1 MSFDTFCGQ
10 EPTDPITYQKVLTR
24 FLPPLGVLAVNA
36 GANIT
41 IPNPALPVISV
52 ANPLDATLNFGVQ
65 SLQDSGGGVGAAGQF
80 LSAGAGGQTLWAN
93 QTNPVVNTTNAN
105 AVVYPVFVDAGGG
118 LPRQLLCD
126 DTATPISVNC
136 ATGDFIVV
144 DTIRVQSA
152 GAVAVGK
159 AIASVAPQQASA
171 IAVGLN
177 AARDNQGGSAVAI
190 GATSGDISQ
199 GANSVAIGANAGR
212 DTQGTNSVA
221 LGNSTGEQNQ
231 GTNATALGHNA
242 GNNTQGANAVAVGHN
257 AADTN
262 QGTNAVSVGHNC
274 GENNQS
280 AGAVAVG
287 FDAAQNNQGVNS
299 VAVGR
304 EAGQE
309 TQGLQAVA
317 VGGFAGENTQSA
329 NATAVGH
336 QAGQT
341 TQGASAVAVGFQ
353 SGQTNQS
360 SNAVSVGRLAGNAN
374 QLVGAIAIGNTAGQT
389 SQQTSAIAIGVAAGN
404 NTQSIRAVA
413 VGFGAGTTTQG
424 QEAVAVGDDAGNNNQ
439 GASAVAVGDGAGTT
453 NQGANAVAVG
463 SGAGTTTQS
472 VRAVA
477 IGNLAGNITQ
487 GQEAIAIGDAAG
499 QTNQGGDAIAIGD
512 GAGTTNQGGDAIAIG
527 GGSGA
532 TTQGASAVAIGN
544 IAGQTNQGANAIA
557 IGNRAGQTNQTAGS
571 IAINATG
578 VALNPTTAGLY
589 IDPIRNGTGLETLS
603 YNSTTHEIFT
613 SQSNDATLF
622 EDFVS
627 NPAGTGEVGS
637 SLILFETGAG
647 TTAIFAGIFKA
658 ALAVG
663 SYGRRGVQQL
673 NSGAA
678 ANDAT
683 FIKTPNIFSIF
694 TLSKVEFGIAPSANA
709 NLATASTAAGF
720 IQQAVGITAATT
732 LGNNQT
738 SDTIL
743 WRLTSATATIPSWQF
758 VINNQVQFTLTTNT
772 NATNNW
778 VRCGFTIVPNQPA
791 NTFDVQGFWYNL
803 TAGTLETSPVITC
816 GAGTPAPKNAF
827 SADIREANQFGIY
840 AMSGTENTT
849 NKYLGL
855 DYVLLNQANLYP
867 LLGTNEATGR

>member
-10 EPTDPITYQKVLTR
+10 EPTDPNTYQKVLTR
-24 FLPPLGVLAVNA
+24 FLPPLGILAVNA

-52 ANPLDATLNFGVQ
+52 ANPLNATLNFGGQ
-65 SLQDSGGGVGAAGQF
+65 SLQDSGGGVGVAGQF

-105 AVVYPVFVDAGGG
+105 AVVYPVFVDGGG
-118 LPRQLLCD
+118 GVPRQLLTD

-159 AIASVAPQQASA
+159 SIASVAPQQASA

-199 GANSVAIGANAGR
+199 GANAVAIGANAGR
-212 DTQGTNSVA
+212 DTQGNQSVA
-221 LGNSTGEQNQ
+221 VGQSTGEFNQ
-231 GTNATALGHNA
+231 GANATALGHNA
-242 GNNTQGANAVAVGHN
+242 GNNTQGANTVAVGHN

-280 AGAVAVG
+280 AGAVAMG
-287 FDAAQNNQGVNS
+287 FDAGQNNQGVNS
-299 VAVGR
+299 VAIGR

-309 TQGLQAVA
+309 TQGLHAVA
-317 VGGFAGENTQSA
+317 VGGFAGEDTQSA
-329 NATAVGH
+329 NATAVGF

-360 SNAVSVGRLAGNAN
+360 SNSVAVGRLAGNAN

-404 NTQSIRAVA
+404 NTQSANAVAIGNTAGQTNQSVRSVA

-424 QEAVAVGDDAGNNNQ
+424 QEAVAIGDDAGNNNQ
-439 GASAVAVGDGAGTT
+439 GASAVAVGNGAGT
-453 NQGANAVAVG
+453 
-463 SGAGTTTQS
+463 
-472 VRAVA
+472 
-477 IGNLAGNITQ
+477 
-487 GQEAIAIGDAAG
+487 
-499 QTNQGGDAIAIGD
+499 
-512 GAGTTNQGGDAIAIG
+512 
-527 GGSGA
+527 
-532 TTQGASAVAIGN
+532 TTQGASAVAVGN
-544 IAGQTNQGANAIA
+544 GAGTTTQGASAVAVGVNAGNNNQGANAIA
-557 IGNRAGQTNQTAGS
+557 IGNLAGQTNQFAGS
-571 IAINATG
+571 ICLNATG
-578 VALNPTTAGLY
+578 VALNPTTTGLF
-589 IDPIRNGTGLETLS
+589 IDPIRNGTGVETLS
-603 YNSTTHEIFT
+603 YDTTTHEIT
-613 SQSNDATLF
+613 SSQSNNATIF

-627 NPAGTGEVGS
+627 NPAGTTEFGS
-637 SLILFETGAG
+637 ALFMSESGTGVSSV
-647 TTAIFAGIFKA
+647 FSGIFKA

-663 SYGRRGVQQL
+663 SFGRRGVIQM
-673 NSGAA
+673 NSGGGTG
-678 ANDAT
+678 DAT
-683 FIKTPNIFSIF
+683 FLKTPNIFSIN
-694 TLSKVEFGIAPSANA
+694 TLTKVEFGIVPNANN

-720 IQQAVGITAATT
+720 IRQAVGITSATNLANT
-732 LGNNQT
+732 QT
-738 SDTIL
+738 TDTIL
-743 WRLTSATATIPSWQF
+743 WRLSSASATIPTWVF
-758 VINNQVQFTLTTNT
+758 VINNQVQFTITTDT

-778 VRCGFTIVPNQPA
+778 VRCGFTITPNQPA
-791 NTFDVQGFWYNL
+791 NTFTVQGFWYNL

-816 GAGTPAPKNAF
+816 GAGQPAPLNAF

-840 AMSGTENTT
+840 AACGTENTT
-849 NKYLGL
+849 NKYMGI
-855 DYVLLNQANLYP
+855 DYILLNQANLYP

>member
-10 EPTDPITYQKVLTR
+10 EPTDPNTYQKVLTR
-24 FLPPLGVLAVNA
+24 FLPPLGILAVNA
-36 GANIT
+36 GANIS

-52 ANPLDATLNFGVQ
+52 ANPLNATLNFGGQ

-93 QTNPVVNTTNAN
+93 QTDPTVDTTNAN
-105 AVVYPVFVDAGGG
+105 AVVFPVFVDGGGG

-159 AIASVAPQQASA
+159 SIASVAPQQASA

-199 GANSVAIGANAGR
+199 GANAVAIGANAGR
-212 DTQGTNSVA
+212 DTQGNQSVA
-221 LGNSTGEQNQ
+221 IGQTSGEFNQ
-231 GTNATALGHNA
+231 GANATALGHNA
-242 GNNTQGANAVAVGHN
+242 GNNTQGANTVAVGHN

-262 QGTNAVSVGHNC
+262 QGTNAVAVGHNC

-287 FDAAQNNQGVNS
+287 FDAGQNNQGVNS

-317 VGGFAGENTQSA
+317 VGGFAGEDTQSA

-404 NTQSIRAVA
+404 NTQSANAVAIGNTAGQTNQSVRSVA

-424 QEAVAVGDDAGNNNQ
+424 QEAVAIGDDAGNNNQ
-439 GASAVAVGDGAGTT
+439 GASAVAVG
-453 NQGANAVAVG
+453 N
-463 SGAGTTTQS
+463 GAGTTTQGAS
-472 VRAVA
+472 AVAVGDGAGNNNQGQEAVA
-477 IGNLAGNITQ
+477 IGNLAG
-487 GQEAIAIGDAAG
+487 
-499 QTNQGGDAIAIGD
+499 QTNQA
-512 GAGTTNQGGDAIAIG
+512 
-527 GGSGA
+527 
-532 TTQGASAVAIGN
+532 
-544 IAGQTNQGANAIA
+544 AN
-557 IGNRAGQTNQTAGS
+557 S
-571 IAINATG
+571 ICLNATG
-578 VALNPTTAGLY
+578 VALNPTTTGLF
-589 IDPIRNGTGLETLS
+589 IDPIRVGTGLETLS
-603 YNSTTHEIFT
+603 YNTTTKEIT
-613 SQSNDATLF
+613 SSQSNDATIF

-627 NPAGTGEVGS
+627 NTSAAGDVGS
-637 SLILFETGAG
+637 ALIFFETGPG
-647 TTAIFAGIFKA
+647 TTSIFQGIFKA

-663 SYGRRGVQQL
+663 SYGRRGVLQMT
-673 NSGAA
+673 SGGG

-683 FIKTPNIFSIF
+683 FLKTPNIFSIN
-694 TLSKVEFGIAPSANA
+694 TLTKVEFGIVPTGSNNLANA
-709 NLATASTAAGF
+709 SVAAGN
-720 IQQAVGITAATT
+720 IQQAVGITAATSLT
-732 LGNNQT
+732 NTQT
-738 SDTIL
+738 TDTIL
-743 WRLTSATATIPSWQF
+743 WRLSSTSGTVPSWVF
-758 VINNQVQFTLTTNT
+758 VINNQVQFTLTTDT

-778 VRCGFTIVPNQPA
+778 VRCGFTITPNQPA
-791 NTFDVQGFWYNL
+791 NTFEVQGFWYNL
-803 TAGTLETSPVITC
+803 TVGTLETTPVITC
-816 GAGTPAPKNAF
+816 GAGQPAPLNAF

-840 AMSGTENTT
+840 AACGTEASA
-849 NKYLGL
+849 NKYMGL

-867 LLGTNEATGR
+867 LLGTTEATGR

>member
-10 EPTDPITYQKVLTR
+10 EPTDPTTYQKVLTR
-24 FLPPLGVLAVNA
+24 FLPPLGILAVNA

-52 ANPLDATLNFGVQ
+52 ANPLNATLNFGGQ
-65 SLQDSGGGVGAAGQF
+65 SLQDSGGAVGAAGQF
-80 LSAGAGGQTLWAN
+80 LSAGGGGQTLWAN

-105 AVVYPVFVDAGGG
+105 AVVYPVFVDGGG
-118 LPRQLLCD
+118 GVPRQLLTD

-177 AARDNQGGSAVAI
+177 AARDNQGASAVAI

-199 GANSVAIGANAGR
+199 GANAVAIGANAGR
-212 DTQGTNSVA
+212 DTQGNQSVA
-221 LGNSTGEQNQ
+221 IGQTSGEFNQ
-231 GTNATALGHNA
+231 GANATALGHNA
-242 GNNTQGANAVAVGHN
+242 GNNTQGANTVAVGHN

-262 QGTNAVSVGHNC
+262 QGTNAVAVGHNC

-280 AGAVAVG
+280 AGAVAMG
-287 FDAAQNNQGVNS
+287 FDAAQNTQGVNS

-317 VGGFAGENTQSA
+317 VGAFAGEDTQSA
-329 NATAVGH
+329 NATAVGY

-341 TQGASAVAVGFQ
+341 TQGASAVAVGIQ

-389 SQQTSAIAIGVAAGN
+389 SQQTSAIAIGVSAGN
-404 NTQSIRAVA
+404 NTQGAAAVA
-413 VGFGAGTTTQG
+413 IGDTSG
-424 QEAVAVGDDAGNNNQ
+424 Q
-439 GASAVAVGDGAGTT
+439 T
-453 NQGANAVAVG
+453 NQGANAVAIG

-472 VRAVA
+472 VRSVA
-477 IGNLAGNITQ
+477 IGNLAGQTTQ

-512 GAGTTNQGGDAIAIG
+512 GAGTTNQGQDAIAIG

-544 IAGQTNQGANAIA
+544 IAGQTNQGANAVA

-571 IAINATG
+571 IAINASG

-613 SQSNDATLF
+613 SQSNDATIF

-627 NPAGTGEVGS
+627 STSGAGDVGS
-637 SLILFETGAG
+637 ALIFFETGSGVSAV
-647 TTAIFAGIFKA
+647 FSGIFKA

-663 SYGRRGVQQL
+663 SYGRRGVIQL
-673 NSGAA
+673 NSGGA

-683 FIKTPNIFSIF
+683 FLKTPNIFSIN
-694 TLSKVEFGIAPSANA
+694 TLTKVEFGIVPSGNN
-709 NLATASTAAGF
+709 NLATASAAVGT
-720 IQQAVGITAATT
+720 IRQAVGITTATNLANT
-732 LGNNQT
+732 QAT
-738 SDTIL
+738 DTIL
-743 WRLTSATATIPSWQF
+743 WRLSSTTATIPSWQF
-758 VINNQVQFTLTTNT
+758 VINNAVQYTLLNDT

-791 NTFDVQGFWYNL
+791 NTFQVQGFWYNL

-816 GAGTPAPKNAF
+816 GAAQPAPLNAF

-840 AMSGTENTT
+840 VMTGTEAAANR
-849 NKYLGL
+849 YLGL

>member
-10 EPTDPITYQKVLTR
+10 EPTDPNTYQKVLTR
-24 FLPPLGVLAVNA
+24 FLPPLGILAVNA
-36 GANIT
+36 GANID

-52 ANPLDATLNFGVQ
+52 ANPLNATLNFGVQ

-80 LSAGAGGQTLWAN
+80 LSSGAGGQTLWAN

-105 AVVYPVFVDAGGG
+105 AVVYPVFVDGGG
-118 LPRQLLCD
+118 GVPRQLLTD
-126 DTATPISVNC
+126 DGATPISVNC

-159 AIASVAPQQASA
+159 SIASVAPQQASA

-190 GATSGDISQ
+190 GATCGDISQ
-199 GANSVAIGANAGR
+199 GANAVAIGANAGR
-212 DTQGTNSVA
+212 DTQGLNSVA
-221 LGNSTGEQNQ
+221 LGILTGEQNQ
-231 GTNATALGHNA
+231 GANATAVGNNA
-242 GNNTQGANAVAVGHN
+242 GNNTQGASAVAVGYN

-280 AGAVAVG
+280 SGAVAMG

-299 VAVGR
+299 VAIGR

-317 VGGFAGENTQSA
+317 VGGFAGEDTQSA
-329 NATAVGH
+329 NATAVGY

-404 NTQSIRAVA
+404 NTQSANAVAIGNTAGQTNQSVRAVA
-413 VGFGAGTTTQG
+413 VGFGAGVTTQGQEAVAVGDDAGNNNQGASAVAVGNGAGTTTQG

-439 GASAVAVGDGAGTT
+439 GASAVAVGNGAGT
-453 NQGANAVAVG
+453 
-463 SGAGTTTQS
+463 
-472 VRAVA
+472 
-477 IGNLAGNITQ
+477 
-487 GQEAIAIGDAAG
+487 
-499 QTNQGGDAIAIGD
+499 
-512 GAGTTNQGGDAIAIG
+512 
-527 GGSGA
+527 
-532 TTQGASAVAIGN
+532 TTQGASAVAVGN
-544 IAGQTNQGANAIA
+544 GAGTTTQGASAVAVGVNAGNNNQGANAVA
-557 IGNRAGQTNQTAGS
+557 IGNLAGQTNQTAGS

-578 VALNPTTAGLY
+578 VALNTTTAGLY
-589 IDPIRNGTGLETLS
+589 IDPIRFATGFNTLS
-603 YNSTTHEIFT
+603 YDTTTKEIT
-613 SQSNDATLF
+613 SSQSNDATIF

-627 NPAGTGEVGS
+627 NTSSVGDVGS
-637 SLILFETGAG
+637 NLIMAESGGGNST
-647 TTAIFAGIFKA
+647 IFAGIFKT

-663 SYGRRGVQQL
+663 SYGRRGVIQL
-673 NSGAA
+673 NSGGGGG
-678 ANDAT
+678 NGT
-683 FIKTPNIFSIF
+683 FIKTPNIFSIW
-694 TLSKVEFGIAPSANA
+694 TLSKVEFGIAPSAGS
-709 NLATASTAAGF
+709 NLATASTAQGF
-720 IQQAVGITAATT
+720 IRQAVGITPTVSQD
-732 LGNNQT
+732 NNQT
-738 SDTIL
+738 NDTII
-743 WRLTSATATIPSWQF
+743 WRLTSGNAVIPAWQF
-758 VINNQVQFTLTTNT
+758 VINNSVQFTITTDT
-772 NATNNW
+772 DATDMW
-778 VRCGFTIVPNQPA
+778 IRCGFTITPNQPA
-791 NTFDVQGFWYNL
+791 NTFEVQGFWYNL
-803 TAGTLETSPVITC
+803 TAGTLETTPVVVC
-816 GAGTPAPKNAF
+816 GAGQPAPLDVF

-840 AMSGTENTT
+840 AMSGTENAT
-849 NKYLGL
+849 NKYMAL

-867 LLGTNEATGR
+867 LLGTTEATGR